1 MDMGRDFPQQHVRYS
16 GDAERNLGFRY
27 SQPGS
32 YLHSYLQQRRQF
44 PILLHATWCL
54 LRHGGHGHCGECDS
68 ITHAHAHIHA
78 LVHADANA
86 NTSRCGRV
94 LSQFHNS

>member
-1 MDMGRDFPQQHVRYS
+1 MDMGCDFPQQHFRYA

-32 YLHSYLQQRRQF
+32 YFHSYLQQRRQF
-44 PILLHATWCL
+44 PIFLHTAWCM
-54 LRHGGHGHCGECDS
+54 LRHGRDGHCGECDS
-68 ITHAHAHIHA
+68 VTHAHADIHA
-78 LVHADANA
+78 LVHADTNA
-86 NTSRCGRV
+86 DASRCGRV